1 MMYYV
6 KKDSSIQLQINYK
19 NQETIK
25 VVVAEQRLE
34 EALWRNK

>member
-25 VVVAEQRLE
+25 VVADEQRLE